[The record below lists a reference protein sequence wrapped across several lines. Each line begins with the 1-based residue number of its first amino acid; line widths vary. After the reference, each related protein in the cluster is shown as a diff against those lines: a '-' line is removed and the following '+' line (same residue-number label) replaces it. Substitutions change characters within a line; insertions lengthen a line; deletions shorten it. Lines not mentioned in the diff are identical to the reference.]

1 MDKLKILILQRLLP
15 HYRTGFFRKFI
26 SKYPAAEIVY
36 GQPYKDEPLKNS
48 DVQSDSGFNFR
59 RNFYIG
65 NSVKIFISD
74 IYGKIFRYRP
84 SIVISVFNVGNLN
97 IYLLFLLRFFLKYK
111 LILWSFGYDP
121 EKGFDPEKNFT
132 DKLRLLLSEKADAVI
147 FYWEKGKKEIE
158 TYTKSRSHFFVAPNT
173 LDTDRQFSLKNKF
186 DKKGIDEIKKELNV
200 KENFHFV
207 YTGRLLKDKQADIL
221 IRAFSVLEKNHPDCR
236 LSIIGDGPEY
246 SDLKELS
253 RDLNSERI
261 FFLGEILDE
270 ETTGK
275 WIYISDAFVMPG
287 RLGLSVVHSFCFGT
301 PVISQKK
308 NSYYHGEG
316 IGYIKEGVNG
326 FLAEDGNINEITDIM
341 QRIISDHELSAA
353 LKQNAF
359 ETAVNDCSVDR
370 MLAGFNDAISYAIK
384 N

>member
-1 MDKLKILILQRLLP
+1 MNNLKILILQRLLP

-65 NSVKIFISD
+65 NSGKIFISD
-74 IYGKIFRYRP
+74 IYGKIFGHRP

-121 EKGFDPEKNFT
+121 GKGFNPEKNFT

-158 TYTKSRSHFFVAPNT
+158 TYSRSHSHFFVAPNT

-200 KENFHFV
+200 KESFHFV

-221 IRAFSVLEKNHPDCR
+221 ISAFSVLEKNHPDCR

-246 SDLKELS
+246 SDLKKLS

-316 IGYIKEGVNG
+316 VGYIKEGVNG
-326 FLAEDGNINEITDIM
+326 FLAEDGNVKEITDIM
-341 QRIISDHELSAA
+341 QRIISDHELSDA

-370 MLAGFNDAISYAIK
+370 MLEGFNDAISYAIK

>member
-1 MDKLKILILQRLLP
+1 MDNLKILILQRILP

-26 SKYPAAEIVY
+26 RKHTDAEIVY
-36 GQPYKDEPLKNS
+36 GQPYEDEPLKNS
-48 DVQSDSGFNFR
+48 DVKSDSRFTFR
-59 RNFYIG
+59 INFYFG
-65 NSVKIFISD
+65 NSGKIFISD
-74 IYGKIFRYRP
+74 IFGKIFSYRP
-84 SIVISVFNVGNLN
+84 AVVISVFNVGNLN
-97 IYLLFLLRFFLKYK
+97 IYILFLLRFFLKFK

-121 EKGFDPEKNFT
+121 VKGFNPEKNFS

-158 TYTKSRSHFFVAPNT
+158 SYSKSHSHFFVAPNT
-173 LDTDRQFSLKNKF
+173 LDTDRQFSLKKKF
-186 DKKGIDEIKKELNV
+186 DEKGIDEIKKELNV
-200 KENFHFV
+200 KESFHFV

-221 IRAFSVLEKNHPDCR
+221 IQAFSFLEKNNPDCR

-246 SDLKELS
+246 SGLKQLSEDLK
-253 RDLNSERI
+253 SERI

-270 ETTGK
+270 EITGK

-308 NSYYHGEG
+308 NSHYHGEG
-316 IGYIKEGVNG
+316 VGYIKEGVNG
-326 FLAEDGNINEITDIM
+326 FLAEDGNVKEIADIM

-370 MLAGFNDAISYAIK
+370 MLEGFNDAISYAIK